1 MKKTIKLTESDL
13 RRMVMETVKNTLNE
27 AENHGW
33 VVEDEDA
40 QKAYNFACQQLGK
53 ETVDDAIIRCL
64 GNERLA
70 AILAYVFRM
79 YDFREWE
86 NFSGYDDDD
95 DSSGE
100 DVDVYNLYTR

>member
-13 RRMVMETVKNTLNE
+13 RRMVMETVKNTLSE

-33 VVEDEDA
+33 VVEDGDA

-86 NFSGYDDDD
+86 ELSEHGDDNDN
-95 DSSGE
+95 SGE
-100 DVDVYNLYTR
+100 DVNVYDLHTR

>member
-1 MKKTIKLTESDL
+1 MKKTIRLTESDL
-13 RRMVMETVKNTLNE
+13 KRMVMETVKRTLNE
-27 AENHGW
+27 AENNGW
-33 VVEDEDA
+33 VVEDGDA

-86 NFSGYDDDD
+86 EYSGYDNEDDN
-95 DSSGE
+95 SGE